1 VRGSHERPPGE
12 RGLVKRGGVARLPL
26 GGDAD
31 SKAWEAVTE
40 QPGLVV
46 GLGLVCEVV
55 AMTHTP
61 FALAKAWVVKRHPSR
76 TLGRFQGYGLRN
88 SD

>member
-1 VRGSHERPPGE
+1 MAWILAPRRRAADANEGSFR
-12 RGLVKRGGVARLPL
+12 RA
-26 GGDAD
+26 
-31 SKAWEAVTE
+31 TE